1 MIASVIFLLSYT
13 ILSKMSLYD
22 TFKKT
27 ISKDLA
33 KKLGKKNLHQVP
45 TISKIVVSMWI
56 GSLHT
61 RKWVKDFTDLQDN
74 LKSITGQK
82 PYMIRSK
89 QSISNFKLRE
99 GMPSMISVTLR
110 GKKAYDFI
118 ERLRVLVLPR
128 VRDFNGLN
136 PKSFDKMG
144 NYSIGLKDQS
154 VFPEINY
161 EDLQTLCGL
170 QITIVPTTS
179 VIEES
184 KELLRSLGL
193 VFVNDK

>member
-1 MIASVIFLLSYT
+1 
-13 ILSKMSLYD
+13 
-22 TFKKT
+22 
-27 ISKDLA
+27 
-33 KKLGKKNLHQVP
+33 
-45 TISKIVVSMWI
+45 
-56 GSLHT
+56 
-61 RKWVKDFTDLQDN
+61 LQDN
-74 LKSITGQK
+74 LAIITGQK
-82 PYMIRSK
+82 PFMIKSK
-89 QSISNFKLRE
+89 QAISNFKLRE

-110 GKKAYDFI
+110 GKKAYDFL

-128 VRDFNGLN
+128 IRDFNGLN

-179 VIEES
+179 SVPES
-184 KELLRSLGL
+184 KELMRSLGL

>member
-1 MIASVIFLLSYT
+1 
-13 ILSKMSLYD
+13 MSLYD

-27 ISKDLA
+27 IKKELGV
-33 KKLGKKNLHQVP
+33 KLGKKNPHEIPAV
-45 TISKIVVSMWI
+45 SKVIVSMGI

-74 LKSITGQK
+74 MRAITGQK
-82 PYMIRSK
+82 TYMIRSK
-89 QSISNFKLRE
+89 QAISNFKLRE
-99 GMPSMISVTLR
+99 GMPSMISTTLR
-110 GKKAYDFI
+110 GKKAYDFL

-128 VRDFNGLN
+128 VRDFVGLN

-144 NYSIGLKDQS
+144 NYSIWLKDQS

-179 VIEES
+179 SVEES
-184 KELLRSLGL
+184 RELLRSLWL

>member
-1 MIASVIFLLSYT
+1 
-13 ILSKMSLYD
+13 MSLYD
-22 TFKKT
+22 TFTTTTK
-27 ISKDLA
+27 SELA
-33 KKLGKKNLHQVP
+33 KKLGKKNPHQIPSITKV
-45 TISKIVVSMWI
+45 VVSMWI

-61 RKWVKDFTDLQDN
+61 RKWIKDFSDLIEN
-74 LKSITGQK
+74 LQTITGQK
-82 PYMIRSK
+82 PFMIKSK

-110 GKKAYDFI
+110 GKKAYEFL
-118 ERLRVLVLPR
+118 ERLRILVLPR
-128 VRDFNGLN
+128 VRDFVGLN

-144 NYSIGLKDQS
+144 NYSLWLKDQS

-161 EDLQTLCGL
+161 EELQTMSWV
-170 QITIVPTTS
+170 QVTIVPTTS
-179 VIEES
+179 VVEES

>member
-1 MIASVIFLLSYT
+1 
-13 ILSKMSLYD
+13 MSLYD

-27 ISKDLA
+27 IKKDLGV
-33 KKLGKKNLHQVP
+33 KLGKTNPHQIPSV
-45 TISKIVVSMWI
+45 SKVVVSMWI

-61 RKWVKDFTDLQDN
+61 RKWVKDFSDLIDN
-74 LKSITGQK
+74 LKTITGQK
-82 PYMIRSK
+82 PYIIKSK
-89 QSISNFKLRE
+89 QAISNFKLRE
-99 GMPSMISVTLR
+99 WMPSMISVTLR

-128 VRDFNGLN
+128 VRDFNWLN
-136 PKSFDKMG
+136 PKSFDRMW
-144 NYSIGLKDQS
+144 NYSIWLKDQS

-161 EDLQTLCGL
+161 EDLQTLSGL

-179 VIEES
+179 SIDES
-184 KELLRSLGL
+184 KELMRSLWL

>member
-1 MIASVIFLLSYT
+1 
-13 ILSKMSLYD
+13 MSLYD
-22 TFKKT
+22 TFHKT
-27 ISKDLA
+27 IKKQLGE
-33 KKLGKKNLHQVP
+33 KLGKKNVHQVP
-45 TISKIVVSMWI
+45 AISKIVVSMWI

-61 RKWVKDFTDLQDN
+61 RKWVKDFTDLLDN
-74 LKSITGQK
+74 LKAITGQK
-82 PYMIRSK
+82 PYMIKSK

-110 GKKAYDFI
+110 GRKAYDFI

-128 VRDFNGLN
+128 IRDFNGLN

-144 NYSIGLKDQS
+144 NYSIWLKDQS

-161 EDLQTLCGL
+161 EDLKTLCGL
-170 QITIVPTTS
+170 QITMVPTTS
-179 VIEES
+179 SIEES
-184 KELLRSLGL
+184 KELMRILGL

>member
-1 MIASVIFLLSYT
+1 
-13 ILSKMSLYD
+13 MSLYD
-22 TFKKT
+22 TFHKT
-27 ISKDLA
+27 IKKDLWA
-33 KKLGKKNLHQVP
+33 KLGKKNLHQVP
-45 TISKIVVSMWI
+45 AISKVVVSMWI

-61 RKWVKDFTDLQDN
+61 RKWIKDFTDLQDN
-74 LKSITGQK
+74 LAIITGQK
-82 PYMIRSK
+82 PFMIKSK
-89 QSISNFKLRE
+89 QAISNFKLRE

-110 GKKAYDFI
+110 GKKAYDFL

-128 VRDFNGLN
+128 IRDFNGLN

-179 VIEES
+179 SVPES
-184 KELLRSLGL
+184 KELMRSLGL

>member
-1 MIASVIFLLSYT
+1 
-13 ILSKMSLYD
+13 MSLYD

-27 ISKDLA
+27 ISKELA
-33 KKLGKKNLHQVP
+33 TKLGKKNPHQVP
-45 TISKIVVSMWI
+45 TISKVVVSMWI

-110 GKKAYDFI
+110 GKKAFDFI

-136 PKSFDKMG
+136 PKSFDRMG

-161 EDLQTLCGL
+161 EDLQTLSGL